1 MSDNTATIEEVPME
15 TPEQEAPAPVTAQQ
29 TEEEVPA
36 ATVEHDDGSEKDE
49 NSSENDSEAANL
61 YNEEVD
67 SVADETHETTANDNG
82 EKNIE
87 NEEEKSETEDNDDG
101 DDDEEDESNSNDE
114 SSSTGSDDSSDS
126 SDDDDD
132 ESSADES
139 ETSKNE
145 TENRTTKEET
155 TSETNEET
163 TITNEDASTNQLQD
177 AVKVDKGLL
186 EKQMEY
192 MKESQILDAESFKQL
207 NDQQKVQAIIKLLNS
222 NPTTKI
228 PNSEKV
234 VKDNKKENAP
244 PVQRSEQ
251 GAAGAPSGRT
261 DLSLPMNEQE
271 RELYEIYLQGEN
283 KITEMHN
290 IPPKSRLF
298 IGNLPLKNVAKDD
311 LFRIFYKYGHILQ
324 INIKNAFGFIQ
335 YDNHQS
341 VIEAIKNESDQ
352 YNFGKKLI
360 LEVSSSNARPQFDH
374 GDHGTNNSSTFIST
388 SKRPFDTDD
397 YGSNY
402 RGGASKRNKRRVP
415 ECLIFVRKNADR
427 AYATEIFNSIK
438 NGTGIETDMVF
449 MRPRMD
455 LWKLVNDAAFDG
467 TWGVILVNKTHN
479 VDIQTFYTGPQGETK
494 FDEYV
499 GVSAQDAV
507 GIFNNLKASRKGGS
521 GMQGPTQG
529 GSYGY
534 GQPPMNIHSQQQQGY
549 YGGYGMPPPQQ
560 GYGMPPPQQG
570 YGMPPPQQGYG
581 MGPPPPQMDQNYG
594 RYQNGQN
601 YSNYQNIGMGPQ
613 NQGIPPV
620 QQNNQLSALLGANPS
635 QMNQQQLL
643 GALQNLPPD
652 VIANLLA
659 NAQQQQQQQPNQQQQ
674 LVGLLQSAQQQQRPQ
689 QSRYGVSN
697 QPMGMSYNQERNPGM
712 NNIQG
717 NTQAPP
723 PPPQQSQNQN
733 GSGNNVQNLLDSL
746 AKLQK

>member
-1 MSDNTATIEEVPME
+1 MSDNTETTEKLHME
-15 TPEQEAPAPVTAQQ
+15 TQQQQQEAPVTAQQ
-29 TEEEVPA
+29 TEEQVPV
-36 ATVEHDDGSEKDE
+36 TTSEKE
-49 NSSENDSEAANL
+49 NSSEKNESSSENDSETANL
-61 YNEEVD
+61 YNDEVD
-67 SVADETHETTANDNG
+67 AVADETHETTTNDDGDKTAAND
-82 EKNIE
+82 EK
-87 NEEEKSETEDNDDG
+87 KSETEDNVVD
-101 DDDEEDESNSNDE
+101 DDDEEENG
-114 SSSTGSDDSSDS
+114 SSDDSGSSGDDDSSDS
-126 SDDDDD
+126 SDGED
-132 ESSADES
+132 SSADES
-139 ETSKNE
+139 ETSNNDA
-145 TENRTTKEET
+145 ENPVA
-155 TSETNEET
+155 NEET
-163 TITNEDASTNQLQD
+163 ATELTKETTVATGEPSNNQSQD
-177 AVKVDKGLL
+177 AVKIDKGLL

-192 MKESQILDAESFKQL
+192 MKESQLLDDESFKEL
-207 NDQQKVQAIIKLLNS
+207 NDQQKAQAILKLLSS
-222 NPTTKI
+222 NPATMI
-228 PNSEKV
+228 PNSDAV
-234 VKDNKKENAP
+234 LNIHKKENFP
-244 PVQRSEQ
+244 SGQ
-251 GAAGAPSGRT
+251 GSDQTQGGVPSGRA

-271 RELYEIYLQGEN
+271 HELYQIYLEGEN

-298 IGNLPLKNVAKDD
+298 IGNLPLKNVSKED
-311 LFRIFYKYGHILQ
+311 LFRIFHSYGHILQ

-341 VIEAIKNESDQ
+341 VVDAIKGESDQ

-388 SKRPFDTDD
+388 SKRPFDNDD

-402 RGGASKRNKRRVP
+402 RDGGSKRNKRRVP
-415 ECLIFVRKNADR
+415 ECLIFVRRNADR

-438 NGTGIETDMVF
+438 NGTGIETDMIF

-479 VDIQTFYTGPQGETK
+479 VDIQTFYAGPQGETK

-507 GIFNNLKASRKGGS
+507 GIFNNLKASKKGNS
-521 GMQGPTQG
+521 GIQGPPQG

-534 GQPPMNIHSQQQQGY
+534 GQPPMNMHSQQQQNY

-570 YGMPPPQQGYG
+570 YGMAPPQQGYG
-581 MGPPPPQMDQNYG
+581 MAPPPPQMDQNYG
-594 RYQNGQN
+594 RYQSNQN
-601 YSNYQNIGMGPQ
+601 YNNYQNMGMPPQ
-613 NQGIPPV
+613 NQTVPPM
-620 QQNNQLSALLGANPS
+620 QQNNQLSALLGGNPS

-652 VIANLLA
+652 VISNLLA

-697 QPMGMSYNQERNPGM
+697 PQMGANYDQGRNPGM
-712 NNIQG
+712 DNRQG
-717 NTQAPP
+717 NIQAPP
-723 PPPQQSQNQN
+723 PQQRQDQN

>member
-1 MSDNTATIEEVPME
+1 MSDNTETIEELPME
-15 TPEQEAPAPVTAQQ
+15 AQQQQETPATAQQ
-29 TEEEVPA
+29 TEERVP
-36 ATVEHDDGSEKDE
+36 TTTTEQDNIDDKNES
-49 NSSENDSEAANL
+49 SSENDSETANL
-61 YNEEVD
+61 YNDEVD
-67 SVADETHETTANDNG
+67 AVADETHETAANDDG
-82 EKNIE
+82 DKTAE
-87 NEEEKSETEDNDDG
+87 NEDKKSETEDNEEEDNDN
-101 DDDEEDESNSNDE
+101 DDDEDDSSDD
-114 SSSTGSDDSSDS
+114 SSSSGEEDSSDS
-126 SDDDDD
+126 SDGDD
-132 ESSADES
+132 SSADES
-139 ETSKNE
+139 EVSKNE
-145 TENRTTKEET
+145 TEAPVA
-155 TSETNEET
+155 NEET
-163 TITNEDASTNQLQD
+163 TAEPAEEATTTIDEPPNDEPQN
-177 AVKVDKGLL
+177 AVKVDKALL

-192 MKESQILDAESFKQL
+192 MKESQILDDESFKQL
-207 NDQQKVQAIIKLLNS
+207 DDKQKAQAILKLLSS
-222 NPTTKI
+222 NPATKI
-228 PNSEKV
+228 PNSEEALNG
-234 VKDNKKENAP
+234 NKKEKIP
-244 PVQRSEQ
+244 PRQDSDQAQ
-251 GAAGAPSGRT
+251 GRAPSSRP
-261 DLSLPMNEQE
+261 DLSLPMTEQE
-271 RELYEIYLQGEN
+271 RELYQIYLEGEN

-290 IPPKSRLF
+290 IPPRSRLF
-298 IGNLPLKNVAKDD
+298 IGNLPLKNVAKED
-311 LFRIFYKYGHILQ
+311 LFRIFHSYGHILQ

-341 VIEAIKNESDQ
+341 VVDAIKGESEQ
-352 YNFGKKLI
+352 HNFGKKLI

-388 SKRPFDTDD
+388 SKRPFDNDA

-402 RGGASKRNKRRVP
+402 RDGGSKRSKRRVP

-507 GIFNNLKASRKGGS
+507 GIFNNLKASKKGGN
-521 GMQGPTQG
+521 GMQGPPQG

-534 GQPPMNIHSQQQQGY
+534 GQPPMNMHSQQQQGY
-549 YGGYGMPPPQQ
+549 YGGYGMPPPPQ

-581 MGPPPPQMDQNYG
+581 MAVPPPQMDHNYG
-594 RYQNGQN
+594 RYQNNQN
-601 YSNYQNIGMGPQ
+601 YNNYQNMGMPPQ
-613 NQGIPPV
+613 NQPAPPM

-635 QMNQQQLL
+635 QMSQQQLL

-652 VIANLLA
+652 VISNLLA

-689 QSRYGVSN
+689 QSRYGMSN
-697 QPMGMSYNQERNPGM
+697 QQMGTDYNQGRNPAM
-712 NNIQG
+712 DNRQG

-723 PPPQQSQNQN
+723 PPQPQDQN